1 MNSKANV
8 GIGGLEFEEMEL
20 EQKPTD
26 LHANLLMETS
36 LRYGKTAT
44 YTVPVSKLD
53 SNVVEINFPS
63 MDAEWTDGSSGQMFG
78 KFKVVKETAQNEVDC
93 TNEDYSTVNLTGIL
107 IFIA

>member
-1 MNSKANV
+1 MNSQANI
-8 GIGGLEFEEMEL
+8 GIGGMAFQEMQL
-20 EQKPTD
+20 KQKPTD
-26 LHANLLMETS
+26 LHAKLLMETS

-44 YTVPVSKLD
+44 YTVPTSKLD

-63 MDAEWTDGSSGQMFG
+63 MDAEWTDGSSGRMFG
-78 KFKVVKETAQNEVDC
+78 KFKVMKQAAMKEVDC